1 MSLFAANT
9 AEAMRH
15 TIMAKAMGFDSFK
28 AGLEILYDSSD
39 DDEDEERSDDD
50 GDEIGSSCDRS
61 SDAEERPHTKRMR
74 IYHQRPLKTESNWWR
89 RFLTPEKRHLYVSE
103 PNGRESV
110 FFRQMFRVPYRIFHE
125 HLLPLAISRW
135 WPTWRPDKTDVYS
148 KPVADLELKLLGA
161 LFTLGTAA
169 THYVVSTNT
178 NISGEVHRT
187 FFNEWIKHMASI
199 KEEYIYMPRDMV
211 EYNTVVG
218 EYTEMGL
225 PGCVGSVDCVHIGW
239 DMCPTQQQN
248 MYKGKE
254 GYPSIAY
261 EVICTSR
268 KFIQSVSGGHP
279 GSRNDKHIVRTD
291 ETVMSLLYGN
301 GWLQSQSWDC
311 IVDATGKRKVFY
323 GVYLI
328 CDGGYHRWPCFL
340 YPIKSGVAGS
350 PTGNFSA
357 MLESVRKDIEGCFG
371 ILKKRFAFLKVFN
384 RMHSQ
389 MSIDHAFVTCCIIHN
404 ILLRDD
410 GFLDLDLP
418 DLPNGVRARL
428 KRREKEGNDRG
439 DGMWTR
445 GNCMDEDGDTTL
457 GDVAAREYGTLEV
470 NRLAKAWK
478 QRTEAIINHYHNR
491 KSSRIKYYGD
501 GKY

>member
-1 MSLFAANT
+1 MVWIVFEQIQDRL
-9 AEAMRH
+9 
-15 TIMAKAMGFDSFK
+15 
-28 AGLEILYDSSD
+28 LY
-39 DDEDEERSDDD
+39 
-50 GDEIGSSCDRS
+50 
-61 SDAEERPHTKRMR
+61 
-74 IYHQRPLKTESNWWR
+74 
-89 RFLTPEKRHLYVSE
+89 
-103 PNGRESV
+103 
-110 FFRQMFRVPYRIFHE
+110 
-125 HLLPLAISRW
+125 LAISRW

-161 LFTLGTAA
+161 LFTLATAA

-187 FFNEWIKHMASI
+187 FFNLWITNMASI
-199 KEEYIYMPRDMV
+199 KEEFIYMPRDME
-211 EYNTVVG
+211 EYANVVG

-254 GYPSIAY
+254 GYPSVAY

-268 KFIQSVSGGHP
+268 KFIQSVSVGHP

-301 GWLQSQSWDC
+301 GWLQSQAWDC

-328 CDGGYHRWPCFL
+328 SDGGYHRWPCFL
-340 YPIKSGVAGS
+340 YPIKSGLAGS
-350 PTGNFSA
+350 PTMKCSA
-357 MLESVRKDIEGCFG
+357 MIESVRKDIEGCFG

-389 MSIDHAFVTCCIIHN
+389 KLIDCAFVTCCMIHN
-404 ILLRDD
+404 ILLMDD
-410 GFLDLDLP
+410 GFLDLELP
-418 DLPNGVRARL
+418 DLPNGVKERL
-428 KRREKEGNDRG
+428 KRRGG
-439 DGMWTR
+439 DKR
-445 GNCMDEDGDTTL
+445 
-457 GDVAAREYGTLEV
+457 R
-470 NRLAKAWK
+470 
-478 QRTEAIINHYHNR
+478 
-491 KSSRIKYYGD
+491 
-501 GKY
+501 

>member
-1 MSLFAANT
+1 
-9 AEAMRH
+9 
-15 TIMAKAMGFDSFK
+15 MAKAMGFDSFR

-39 DDEDEERSDDD
+39 DDNDDYDDD
-50 GDEIGSSCDRS
+50 SDEISASSNRIFH
-61 SDAEERPHTKRMR
+61 AEERPQAKRTR
-74 IYHQRPLKTESNWWR
+74 IYHQRSLKSESNWWR
-89 RFLTPEKRHLYVSE
+89 QFLTPEKRQVYATE
-103 PNGRESV
+103 ANGRDSMC
-110 FFRQMFRVPYRIFHE
+110 FRQMFRVPYAIFHDS
-125 HLLPLAISRW
+125 LLHLAISRW
-135 WPTWRPDKTDVYS
+135 WPEWRPDKTDVYS

-161 LFTLGTAA
+161 LFTLATAA

-178 NISGEVHRT
+178 NISGEVHRC
-187 FFNEWIKHMASI
+187 FFNQWIASMASI
-199 KEEYIYMPRDMV
+199 KEEFIYMPRDM
-211 EYNTVVG
+211 EEFNNVVG
-218 EYTEMGL
+218 EYTAMGL

-268 KFIQSVSGGHP
+268 KFIQSVSAGHP

-301 GWLQSQSWDC
+301 GWLQSQAWDC
-311 IVDATGKRKVFY
+311 IVDATGKRQAFY

-340 YPIKSGVAGS
+340 FPIKSGAPGS
-350 PTGNFSA
+350 PA
-357 MLESVRKDIEGCFG
+357 MKCAAMIESVRKDIECVFG

-389 MSIDHAFVTCCIIHN
+389 KLIDCAFVTCCIIHN
-404 ILLRDD
+404 ILLRND

-428 KRREKEGNDRG
+428 KRNHNDDRG
-439 DGMWTR
+439 DGMWIR
-445 GNCMDEDGDTTL
+445 GCSDDTPLDDPAVTTTT
-457 GDVAAREYGTLEV
+457 AREYGNVEV
-470 NRLAKAWK
+470 TRLAKAWK
-478 QRTEAIINHYHNR
+478 QRTEAIINHYHFR
-491 KSSRIKYYGD
+491 K
-501 GKY
+501 